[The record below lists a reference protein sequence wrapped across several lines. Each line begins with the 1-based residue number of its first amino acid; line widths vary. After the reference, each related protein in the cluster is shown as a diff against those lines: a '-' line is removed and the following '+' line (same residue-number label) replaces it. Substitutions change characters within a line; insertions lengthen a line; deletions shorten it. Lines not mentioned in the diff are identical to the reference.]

1 MLRGAKSIS
10 DKADWCS
17 ILLDA
22 TEEGREELA
31 LLIGDNSK
39 VMPNMK
45 MSIYKNRRGSMN
57 KFFLWIVADKST
69 CRYDGVFATDY
80 QYNLIPIE
88 DLEINVKPGGEYY

>member
-1 MLRGAKSIS
+1 MG
-10 DKADWCS
+10 S
-17 ILLDA
+17 ILLPVSTKDID
-22 TEEGREELA
+22 GLVSI
-31 LLIGDNSK
+31 LDKNVYDK
-39 VMPNMK
+39 PNLK
-45 MSIYKNRRGSMN
+45 LSIYKNRRGSMN